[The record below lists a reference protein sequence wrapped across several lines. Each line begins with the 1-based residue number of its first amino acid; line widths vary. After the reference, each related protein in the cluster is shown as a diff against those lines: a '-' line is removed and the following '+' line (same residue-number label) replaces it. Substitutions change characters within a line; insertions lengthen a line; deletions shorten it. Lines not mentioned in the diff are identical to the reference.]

1 MQVLI
6 DTSSWVET
14 LRQDGR
20 QDIRER
26 VRELVLDGAAVMC
39 DMVLL
44 ELWNGARGGRE
55 RQDLARLE
63 GVLTVLPTSEEVWTL
78 AREVA
83 RRTRETGRTIPATD
97 ILIAACAAAADAAMD
112 AVDDHVT
119 EAWKMAVAVR
129 RPG

>member
-1 MQVLI
+1 VQVLI

-97 ILIAACAAAADAAMD
+97 ILIAACAVAADAAMD
-112 AVDDHVT
+112 AVDNHVT
-119 EAWKMAVAVR
+119 EAWKMAAAVR
-129 RPG
+129 RS